1 MLPPPAC
8 TTATKTASTGT
19 ILTQLI
25 CPFADAFAVEQRQT
39 QHRQITLGVIVI
51 GYLPEN
57 PS

>member
-1 MLPPPAC
+1 MLQPSAC
-8 TTATKTASTGT
+8 TTATRTASTGT
-19 ILTQLI
+19 ILTQII

-39 QHRQITLGVIVI
+39 QRRQITLGVIAI